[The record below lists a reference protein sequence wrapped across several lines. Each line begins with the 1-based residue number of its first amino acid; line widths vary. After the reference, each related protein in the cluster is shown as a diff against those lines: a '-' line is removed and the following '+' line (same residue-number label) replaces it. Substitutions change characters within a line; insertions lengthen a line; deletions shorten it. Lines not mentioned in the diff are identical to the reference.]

1 MIPHDSSFLNEESS
15 YTRVS
20 LCWYSPG
27 LTKLDWLDTGHWA
40 NLIQI
45 LKTFQKWALRL
56 VDIVSLGMVHIIEYL
71 YNLLCFS
78 LFINNMGQ
86 GKTLMYVG
94 IQLETFSR
102 RIFVLP
108 FSDSISDLFLLCRK
122 LQVFLLLFALIVPF
136 KSMTFL
142 VPILIVLFIAAFT
155 VRPSYKFCFSPF
167 IQTVVSLAAGRLISL
182 GLISRP
188 LLSSSHSHLSR
199 NLTLFQCIHFS
210 QLPMYIFD
218 SHPSQK
224 YPIFNPRETSTHLKK
239 IT

>member
-56 VDIVSLGMVHIIEYL
+56 VDIVPLGMVHIIEYL
-71 YNLLCFS
+71 HNLLCFS
-78 LFINNMGQ
+78 LLINNMGKKLWCML
-86 GKTLMYVG
+86 GSGWK
-94 IQLETFSR
+94 
-102 RIFVLP
+102 
-108 FSDSISDLFLLCRK
+108 LFLDGYLFCPSLTLSLTFFLCAQSCK
-122 LQVFLLLFALIVPF
+122 FFAPYLLC
-136 KSMTFL
+136 SFL
-142 VPILIVLFIAAFT
+142 VPILIVLFIGAFI
-155 VRPSYKFCFSPF
+155 VRLSYKFSFSPF
-167 IQTVVSLAAGRLISL
+167 IQPVVSLAAGRLISL

-199 NLTLFQCIHFS
+199 NLTHF
-210 QLPMYIFD
+210 
-218 SHPSQK
+218 
-224 YPIFNPRETSTHLKK
+224 PIYSFFSWRETLNC
-239 IT
+239 